1 MGGGL
6 DSVDVCGGTIGF
18 ERCGHGP
25 PLVLVHGAVSDSR
38 DWRLRLEALSDEF
51 TVVPWDAPVSVGE
64 ELHAQIPGSTFVVI
78 PGPGHM
84 VNLEAP
90 DRFNDEV
97 RSFLMLSA
105 S

>member
-1 MGGGL
+1 MGGGS

-18 ERCGHGP
+18 ERRGHGP
-25 PLVLVHGAVSDSR
+25 PLVLV
-38 DWRLRLEALSDEF
+38 
-51 TVVPWDAPVSVGE
+51 
-64 ELHAQIPGSTFVVI
+64 HAQIPGSTFVVI

-90 DRFNDEV
+90 GRFNDEV
-97 RSFLMLSA
+97 RSFLTRSA